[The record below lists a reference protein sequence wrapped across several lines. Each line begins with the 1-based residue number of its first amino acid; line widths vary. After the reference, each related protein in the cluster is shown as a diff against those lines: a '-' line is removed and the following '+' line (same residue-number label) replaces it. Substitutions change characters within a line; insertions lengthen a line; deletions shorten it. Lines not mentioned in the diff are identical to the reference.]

1 MIFLEKEK
9 KILILGAGQFM
20 IPAIKIAKEMGLTV
34 VVSDR
39 NENAEGF
46 YYSDYHATVDITD
59 IEGTLNVAK
68 KYNIDGIL
76 PLNDFG
82 VKTAAVIADELSLT
96 GISPDT
102 ANLCTD
108 KRLMRKT
115 WEKSGVPCPK
125 FKIVKNY
132 SEAKKT
138 ADEIGFPVI
147 TKPPDTMGGS
157 RGVVKINNSKE
168 LKEAF
173 EFATSFTKQ
182 DSILLEEYVFG
193 DECSVESVVYNS
205 DIHVIAISDKTKLP
219 PPYRVDKSVTYPTKH
234 SQKMQN
240 EIKNVT
246 KDAISSLGITNGATH
261 LELSVTDKGIRLF
274 EIGARTGGGGII
286 AGIQVP
292 IVYGV
297 NMMRE
302 TIRIALGEPP
312 EIIFSEKLRG
322 SDFRFLTPK
331 PGTLKR
337 ISGVKKALS
346 LENVV
351 TGACFVKP
359 GDIVREVRSGND
371 RSGYVVTR
379 GESRDQAVSIADKVE
394 GLIRYEYE

>member
-1 MIFLEKEK
+1 
-9 KILILGAGQFM
+9 M
-20 IPAIKIAKEMGLTV
+20 IPAIKTAKEMGLKV
-34 VVSDR
+34 IVSDR
-39 NENAEGF
+39 DVNAEGF
-46 YYSDYHATVDITD
+46 YHADYHETVDITD

-68 KYNIDGIL
+68 KYQIDAVL
-76 PLNDFG
+76 PLNDYG
-82 VKTAAVIADELSLT
+82 VKTAAVIAEDLSLT

-102 ANLCTD
+102 ANLCID

-132 SEAKKT
+132 SEARST

-157 RGVVKINNSKE
+157 RGVVKINNSEE

-173 EFATSFTKQ
+173 EFASSYTKQ
-182 DSILLEEYVFG
+182 ESILLEEYVFG
-193 DECSVESVVYNS
+193 DECSVESVVHKN

-219 PPYRVDKSVTYPTKH
+219 PPYRVDKSVTFPTKQ
-234 SQKMQN
+234 SQINQK
-240 EIKNVT
+240 EIKEIT

-302 TIRIALGEPP
+302 TIYIALGEAP
-312 EIIFSEKLRG
+312 EIIFNEKLRG
-322 SDFRFLTPK
+322 SDFRFLTPN

-337 ISGVKKALS
+337 VSGVKKALS
-346 LENVV
+346 LKNVV

-359 GDIVREVRSGND
+359 GDTIREVRSGND
-371 RSGYVVTR
+371 RSGYVVTQ
-379 GESRDQAVSIADKVE
+379 GENRDQALSVADKVE
-394 GLIRYEYE
+394 GLIRYEYI